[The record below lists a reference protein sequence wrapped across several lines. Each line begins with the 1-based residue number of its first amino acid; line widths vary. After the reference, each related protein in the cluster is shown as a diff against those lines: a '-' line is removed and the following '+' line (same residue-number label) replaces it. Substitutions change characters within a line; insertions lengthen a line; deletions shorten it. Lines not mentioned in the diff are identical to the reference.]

1 MASEMPVL
9 PLVGSRM
16 VQPGVSRPSFS
27 ACSTIQSAGRYLME
41 PVGLRSSSL
50 AQTRTS
56 AEGERR
62 GSPTIGV
69 RPTESVSDS
78 NRMSPAGYGREH
90 GDRVAVGDLGAEPA
104 EEAHVLVVQVDVDE
118 AAQAVVVDEA
128 VLDAG
133 VAGLQVGDQL
143 VQGGA
148 FGADG
153 LGAVGVVTQDGR
165 NANLDGHRCLSP
177 RSGRRP
183 HRHATPTGVWQFL
196 LRP

>member
-27 ACSTIQSAGRYLME
+27 ACSTIQSAGRSLME

-69 RPTESVSDS
+69 RPTESVSYS

-90 GDRVAVGDLGAEPA
+90 GDRVTRGGPGAESA
-104 EEAHVLVVQVDVDE
+104 DEAHRLVGQV
-118 AAQAVVVDEA
+118 AVHD
-128 VLDAG
+128 
-133 VAGLQVGDQL
+133 
-143 VQGGA
+143 
-148 FGADG
+148 
-153 LGAVGVVTQDGR
+153 
-165 NANLDGHRCLSP
+165 
-177 RSGRRP
+177 
-183 HRHATPTGVWQFL
+183 
-196 LRP
+196 